1 MYHPVCPYCH
11 PYVDN
16 IVGDNKDD
24 LYLWHHHH
32 QLYQQPM
39 CINNDDSSD
48 KPITNTDDD
57 NKPLWQPLTLILIM
71 TRITTTINLTT
82 GYDNDLMEMV
92 Q

>member
-24 LYLWHHHH
+24 LYLCHHHH

-39 CINNDDSSD
+39 CINNDD
-48 KPITNTDDD
+48 
-57 NKPLWQPLTLILIM
+57 NKPLWQPPTLILIM